1 MELLTIYLG
10 IRHMKVKYITTIA
23 IATILG
29 LVTTNVSYG
38 NFKASTNSN
47 STTVSS
53 KVAQSNPCAGKA
65 NPCAG
70 KANPCAGK
78 ANPCAGKENPCAG
91 KANPCAGK
99 ANPCAGK
106 ANPCAGKENP
116 CAGKANPCA
125 GKSSTATLHPQFYT
139 EKGVALDGQDVVAYF
154 TQSKLVMGVS
164 QFKHNWG
171 GTTWMFA
178 SAANRDMFAKNPEK
192 YAPQYGG
199 YCAQGTSEAHLVVS
213 QPDAWKI
220 VNGKLY
226 LNYDK
231 TVQAQWMGD
240 IPGHIAL
247 ANKNWPAILNNKEL
261 FR

>member
-1 MELLTIYLG
+1 
-10 IRHMKVKYITTIA
+10 MKVKYITTIA

-29 LVTTNVSYG
+29 LVTTNTSYA
-38 NFKASTNSN
+38 NFQAATNLN

-53 KVAQSNPCAGKA
+53 KVAQSK
-65 NPCAG
+65 
-70 KANPCAGK
+70 
-78 ANPCAGKENPCAG
+78 
-91 KANPCAGK
+91 
-99 ANPCAGK
+99 
-106 ANPCAGKENP
+106 P

-125 GKSSTATLHPQFYT
+125 GKSSTTTLHPQFYT

-178 SAANRDMFAKNPEK
+178 SAANRDMFANNPEK

-199 YCAQGTSEAHLVVS
+199 YCAQATSEGNLAVT

-226 LNYDK
+226 LNYDT

-240 IPGHIAL
+240 IPGHIAS

-261 FR
+261 LR

>member
-1 MELLTIYLG
+1 
-10 IRHMKVKYITTIA
+10 MKVKYFTTIA

-29 LVTTNVSYG
+29 LATANVSYA
-38 NFKASTNSN
+38 NFKAATNSN
-47 STTVSS
+47 STTVSF
-53 KVAQSNPCAGKA
+53 KIAESNPCAGKA

-78 ANPCAGKENPCAG
+78 N
-91 KANPCAGK
+91 
-99 ANPCAGK
+99 
-106 ANPCAGKENP
+106 
-116 CAGKANPCA
+116 
-125 GKSSTATLHPQFYT
+125 STTTVHPKYYT
-139 EKGVALDGQDVVAYF
+139 ENGMALDGQDVVAYF

-192 YAPQYGG
+192 YAPEYGG
-199 YCAQGTSEAHLVVS
+199 YCAQAASEGYLAVT

-220 VNGKLY
+220 VDGKLY

-231 TVQAQWMGD
+231 KVQAEWMGD

-247 ANKNWPAILNNKEL
+247 ANKNWPTILNNKEL
-261 FR
+261 LR

>member
-1 MELLTIYLG
+1 
-10 IRHMKVKYITTIA
+10 MKVKYITTIA

-29 LVTTNVSYG
+29 LATANVSYAHL
-38 NFKASTNSN
+38 KASTNLN

-53 KVAQSNPCAGKA
+53 KIAEANPCAGKDNPCASKNPYAGKA

-78 ANPCAGKENPCAG
+78 
-91 KANPCAGK
+91 
-99 ANPCAGK
+99 
-106 ANPCAGKENP
+106 
-116 CAGKANPCA
+116 
-125 GKSSTATLHPQFYT
+125 SSTTTIHPKYYT

-154 TQSKLVMGVS
+154 TQGKLVMGVS

-171 GTTWMFA
+171 GTTWIFA
-178 SAANRDMFAKNPEK
+178 SAANRDLFAKNPEK

-199 YCAQGTSEAHLVVS
+199 YCAQAASEGNLVAT

-220 VNGKLY
+220 VDGKLY

-231 TVQAQWMGD
+231 KVQAQWMGD
-240 IPGHIAL
+240 IPGHIVL

>member
-1 MELLTIYLG
+1 MELLTIYRE

-29 LVTTNVSYG
+29 LVTTNTSYA
-38 NFKASTNSN
+38 NFQAATNLN

-53 KVAQSNPCAGKA
+53 KVAQSNPCAGKV

-70 KANPCAGK
+70 KAT
-78 ANPCAGKENPCAG
+78 
-91 KANPCAGK
+91 
-99 ANPCAGK
+99 
-106 ANPCAGKENP
+106 
-116 CAGKANPCA
+116 PCA
-125 GKSSTATLHPQFYT
+125 GKSSTTTLHPQFYT

-178 SAANRDMFAKNPEK
+178 SAANRDMFANNPEK

-199 YCAQGTSEAHLVVS
+199 YCAQATSEGNLAVT

-240 IPGHIAL
+240 IPGHIAS

>member
-1 MELLTIYLG
+1 MELVTIYRE

-29 LVTTNVSYG
+29 LVTTNTSYA
-38 NFKASTNSN
+38 NFQAATNLN

-78 ANPCAGKENPCAG
+78 ANPCAGKA
-91 KANPCAGK
+91 
-99 ANPCAGK
+99 
-106 ANPCAGKENP
+106 NP

-125 GKSSTATLHPQFYT
+125 GKSSTTTLHPQFYT
-139 EKGVALDGQDVVAYF
+139 ENGVALDGQDVVAYF
-154 TQSKLVMGVS
+154 TQNKLVMGVS

-178 SAANRDMFAKNPEK
+178 SAANRDMFANNPEK

-199 YCAQGTSEAHLVVS
+199 YCAQATSEGNLVVT

-231 TVQAQWMGD
+231 KVQAQWMED
-240 IPGHIAL
+240 IPGHIAS

-261 FR
+261 LR

>member
-1 MELLTIYLG
+1 MELVTIYRE

-29 LVTTNVSYG
+29 LATANVSYA
-38 NFKASTNSN
+38 NFKASTNLN
-47 STTVSS
+47 STTVSFKIAES
-53 KVAQSNPCAGKA
+53 T
-65 NPCAG
+65 
-70 KANPCAGK
+70 
-78 ANPCAGKENPCAG
+78 
-91 KANPCAGK
+91 
-99 ANPCAGK
+99 
-106 ANPCAGKENP
+106 P

-125 GKSSTATLHPQFYT
+125 GKSSTTTIHPQFYT

-178 SAANRDMFAKNPEK
+178 SAANRDMFAKNPEN

-199 YCAQGTSEAHLVVS
+199 YCAQAASEGNLAVT

-231 TVQAQWMGD
+231 KVQAQWMGD
-240 IPGHIAL
+240 IPGHIAS

>member
-1 MELLTIYLG
+1 VELLTIYRE

-29 LVTTNVSYG
+29 LVTTNTSYA
-38 NFKASTNSN
+38 NFQAATNLN

-53 KVAQSNPCAGKA
+53 KVAQSNPCAGKV

-70 KANPCAGK
+70 KAT
-78 ANPCAGKENPCAG
+78 
-91 KANPCAGK
+91 
-99 ANPCAGK
+99 
-106 ANPCAGKENP
+106 
-116 CAGKANPCA
+116 PCA
-125 GKSSTATLHPQFYT
+125 GKSSTRTLHPQFYT

-178 SAANRDMFAKNPEK
+178 SAANRDMFANNPEK

-199 YCAQGTSEAHLVVS
+199 YCAQATSEGNLVVT

-240 IPGHIAL
+240 IPGHIAS

-261 FR
+261 LR

>member
-1 MELLTIYLG
+1 VELLTIYRE

-29 LVTTNVSYG
+29 LVTTNTSYA
-38 NFKASTNSN
+38 NFQAATNLN

-53 KVAQSNPCAGKA
+53 NVAQSKPCAGKA
-65 NPCAG
+65 NAQ
-70 KANPCAGK
+70 A
-78 ANPCAGKENPCAG
+78 
-91 KANPCAGK
+91 
-99 ANPCAGK
+99 
-106 ANPCAGKENP
+106 NP

-125 GKSSTATLHPQFYT
+125 GKSSTTTLHPQFYT

-178 SAANRDMFAKNPEK
+178 SAANRDMFANNPEK

-199 YCAQGTSEAHLVVS
+199 YCAQATSEGNLAVT

-231 TVQAQWMGD
+231 QYKHNGWGIFLVTLLQQTKIGR
-240 IPGHIAL
+240 
-247 ANKNWPAILNNKEL
+247 L
-261 FR
+261 F

>member
-1 MELLTIYLG
+1 MELLTIYRE

-29 LVTTNVSYG
+29 LVTTNTSYA
-38 NFKASTNSN
+38 NFQAATNLN

-53 KVAQSNPCAGKA
+53 KVAQSK
-65 NPCAG
+65 
-70 KANPCAGK
+70 
-78 ANPCAGKENPCAG
+78 
-91 KANPCAGK
+91 
-99 ANPCAGK
+99 
-106 ANPCAGKENP
+106 P

-125 GKSSTATLHPQFYT
+125 GKSSTTTLHPQFYT

-178 SAANRDMFAKNPEK
+178 SAANRDMFANNPEK

-199 YCAQGTSEAHLVVS
+199 YCAQATSEGNLAVT

-226 LNYDK
+226 LNYDT

-240 IPGHIAL
+240 IPGHIAS

-261 FR
+261 LR

>member
-1 MELLTIYLG
+1 MELLTIYRE

-29 LVTTNVSYG
+29 LVATNTSYA
-38 NFKASTNSN
+38 NFQAATKLN

-53 KVAQSNPCAGKA
+53 KVAQSKPCAGKA

-78 ANPCAGKENPCAG
+78 
-91 KANPCAGK
+91 
-99 ANPCAGK
+99 
-106 ANPCAGKENP
+106 
-116 CAGKANPCA
+116 
-125 GKSSTATLHPQFYT
+125 SSTTTLHPQFYT

-178 SAANRDMFAKNPEK
+178 SAANRDMFANNPEK

-199 YCAQGTSEAHLVVS
+199 YCAQATSEGNLVVT

-240 IPGHIAL
+240 IPGHIAS

-261 FR
+261 LR

>member
-1 MELLTIYLG
+1 VELLTISRE

-29 LVTTNVSYG
+29 LVTTNTSYA
-38 NFKASTNSN
+38 NFQAATNLN

-53 KVAQSNPCAGKA
+53 KVAQSK
-65 NPCAG
+65 
-70 KANPCAGK
+70 
-78 ANPCAGKENPCAG
+78 
-91 KANPCAGK
+91 
-99 ANPCAGK
+99 
-106 ANPCAGKENP
+106 P

-125 GKSSTATLHPQFYT
+125 GKSSTTTLHPQFYT

-178 SAANRDMFAKNPEK
+178 SAANRDMFANNPEK

-199 YCAQGTSEAHLVVS
+199 YCAQATSEGNLAVT

-240 IPGHIAL
+240 IPGHIAS

-261 FR
+261 LR

>member
-1 MELLTIYLG
+1 MELLTIYRE

-29 LVTTNVSYG
+29 LVTTNTSYA
-38 NFKASTNSN
+38 NFQAATNLN

-53 KVAQSNPCAGKA
+53 KVAQSK
-65 NPCAG
+65 
-70 KANPCAGK
+70 
-78 ANPCAGKENPCAG
+78 
-91 KANPCAGK
+91 
-99 ANPCAGK
+99 
-106 ANPCAGKENP
+106 P

-125 GKSSTATLHPQFYT
+125 GKSSTTTLHPQFYT

-178 SAANRDMFAKNPEK
+178 SAANRDMFANNPEK

-199 YCAQGTSEAHLVVS
+199 YCAQATSEGNLVVT

-231 TVQAQWMGD
+231 TVQAQWIGD
-240 IPGHIAL
+240 IPGHIAS

-261 FR
+261 LR

>member
-1 MELLTIYLG
+1 
-10 IRHMKVKYITTIA
+10 MKVKYITTIA

-29 LVTTNVSYG
+29 LVTTNTSYA
-38 NFKASTNSN
+38 NFQPATNLN

-70 KANPCAGK
+70 KANPCG
-78 ANPCAGKENPCAG
+78 
-91 KANPCAGK
+91 
-99 ANPCAGK
+99 
-106 ANPCAGKENP
+106 
-116 CAGKANPCA
+116 GKANPCA
-125 GKSSTATLHPQFYT
+125 GKSSTTTLHPQFYT
-139 EKGVALDGQDVVAYF
+139 ENGVALDGQDVVAYF
-154 TQSKLVMGVS
+154 TQNKLVMGVS

-178 SAANRDMFAKNPEK
+178 SAANRDMFANNPEK

-199 YCAQGTSEAHLVVS
+199 YCAQATSEGNLVVT

-231 TVQAQWMGD
+231 TLQAQWMED
-240 IPGHIAL
+240 IPGHIAS

-261 FR
+261 LR

>member
-1 MELLTIYLG
+1 
-10 IRHMKVKYITTIA
+10 MKVKYITTIA

-29 LVTTNVSYG
+29 LVTTNTSYA
-38 NFKASTNSN
+38 NFQAATNLN

-53 KVAQSNPCAGKA
+53 KVAQSNPCAGKV

-70 KANPCAGK
+70 KAT
-78 ANPCAGKENPCAG
+78 
-91 KANPCAGK
+91 
-99 ANPCAGK
+99 
-106 ANPCAGKENP
+106 
-116 CAGKANPCA
+116 PCA
-125 GKSSTATLHPQFYT
+125 GKSSTRTLHPQFYT

-178 SAANRDMFAKNPEK
+178 SAANRDMFANNPEK

-199 YCAQGTSEAHLVVS
+199 YCAQATSEGNLVVT

-240 IPGHIAL
+240 IPGHIAS

>member
-1 MELLTIYLG
+1 MELLTISRE

-29 LVTTNVSYG
+29 LVTTNTSYA
-38 NFKASTNSN
+38 NFQAATNLN

-53 KVAQSNPCAGKA
+53 KVAQSKPCAGKA

-70 KANPCAGK
+70 KANPCT
-78 ANPCAGKENPCAG
+78 
-91 KANPCAGK
+91 
-99 ANPCAGK
+99 
-106 ANPCAGKENP
+106 
-116 CAGKANPCA
+116 
-125 GKSSTATLHPQFYT
+125 GKSSTTTLHPQFYT

-178 SAANRDMFAKNPEK
+178 SAANRDMFANNPEK

-199 YCAQGTSEAHLVVS
+199 YCAQATSEGNLAVT

-240 IPGHIAL
+240 IPGHIAS

-261 FR
+261 LR

>member
-1 MELLTIYLG
+1 
-10 IRHMKVKYITTIA
+10 MKVKYITTIA

-29 LVTTNVSYG
+29 LVTTNTSYA
-38 NFKASTNSN
+38 NFQAATNLN

-53 KVAQSNPCAGKA
+53 KVAQSNPCAGKV
-65 NPCAG
+65 NPGAG
-70 KANPCAGK
+70 KAT
-78 ANPCAGKENPCAG
+78 
-91 KANPCAGK
+91 
-99 ANPCAGK
+99 
-106 ANPCAGKENP
+106 
-116 CAGKANPCA
+116 PCA
-125 GKSSTATLHPQFYT
+125 GKSSTTTLHPQFYT

-178 SAANRDMFAKNPEK
+178 SAANRDMFANNPEK

-199 YCAQGTSEAHLVVS
+199 YCAQATSEGNLVVT

-240 IPGHIAL
+240 IPGHIAS

-261 FR
+261 LR

>member
-1 MELLTIYLG
+1 
-10 IRHMKVKYITTIA
+10 MKVKYIVTIA

-29 LVTTNVSYG
+29 LVTTNFSYA
-38 NFKASTNSN
+38 NFQAATNLN

-78 ANPCAGKENPCAG
+78 
-91 KANPCAGK
+91 
-99 ANPCAGK
+99 
-106 ANPCAGKENP
+106 
-116 CAGKANPCA
+116 
-125 GKSSTATLHPQFYT
+125 SSTTTLHPPFYT

-178 SAANRDMFAKNPEK
+178 SAANRDMFANNPEK

-199 YCAQGTSEAHLVVS
+199 YCAQGTSEGNLVVT

-240 IPGHIAL
+240 IPGHIAS

>member
-1 MELLTIYLG
+1 MSLPC
-10 IRHMKVKYITTIA
+10 
-23 IATILG
+23 
-29 LVTTNVSYG
+29 
-38 NFKASTNSN
+38 
-47 STTVSS
+47 
-53 KVAQSNPCAGKA
+53 NPCAGKA

-70 KANPCAGK
+70 KN
-78 ANPCAGKENPCAG
+78 N
-91 KANPCAGK
+91 
-99 ANPCAGK
+99 
-106 ANPCAGKENP
+106 
-116 CAGKANPCA
+116 
-125 GKSSTATLHPQFYT
+125 TTTFHPQFYT
-139 EKGVALDGQDVVAYF
+139 EKGVALDGQDVVSYF

-178 SAANRDMFAKNPEK
+178 SAANRDMFANNPEN

-199 YCAQGTSEAHLVVS
+199 YCAQGTSEGNLVVT

-240 IPGHIAL
+240 IRGHIASG
-247 ANKNWPAILNNKEL
+247 NKNWPAILNNKEL
-261 FR
+261 LR

>member
-1 MELLTIYLG
+1 
-10 IRHMKVKYITTIA
+10 MKVKYITTIA
-23 IATILG
+23 IAAILG
-29 LVTTNVSYG
+29 LATANVSYA
-38 NFKASTNSN
+38 NLKASTNSN

-53 KVAQSNPCAGKA
+53 KIAEA
-65 NPCAG
+65 
-70 KANPCAGK
+70 
-78 ANPCAGKENPCAG
+78 
-91 KANPCAGK
+91 
-99 ANPCAGK
+99 
-106 ANPCAGKENP
+106 NP

-178 SAANRDMFAKNPEK
+178 SAANRDMFANNPEK

-199 YCAQGTSEAHLVVS
+199 YCAQATSEGNLVVT

>member
-1 MELLTIYLG
+1 MELLTIYRG

-29 LVTTNVSYG
+29 LVTTNVSYA
-38 NFKASTNSN
+38 NFKASTNLN

-78 ANPCAGKENPCAG
+78 ANPCASKENPCAGKANPCAGKENPWAG

-106 ANPCAGKENP
+106 
-116 CAGKANPCA
+116 
-125 GKSSTATLHPQFYT
+125 SSTTTLHPQFYT

-199 YCAQGTSEAHLVVS
+199 YCAQATSEGNLVVT

-231 TVQAQWMGD
+231 KVQAQWMGD
-240 IPGHIAL
+240 IPGHIAS

-261 FR
+261 LR

>member
-1 MELLTIYLG
+1 
-10 IRHMKVKYITTIA
+10 MKVKYISTIA

-29 LVTTNVSYG
+29 LVTTNTSYA
-38 NFKASTNSN
+38 NFQAATNLN

-70 KANPCAGK
+70 K
-78 ANPCAGKENPCAG
+78 
-91 KANPCAGK
+91 
-99 ANPCAGK
+99 
-106 ANPCAGKENP
+106 
-116 CAGKANPCA
+116 
-125 GKSSTATLHPQFYT
+125 SSTTTLHPEFYT

-178 SAANRDMFAKNPEK
+178 SAANRDMFANNPEK
-192 YAPQYGG
+192 YAPEYGG
-199 YCAQGTSEAHLVVS
+199 YCAQATSEGNLAVT

-240 IPGHIAL
+240 IPGHIAS

-261 FR
+261 LR

>member
-1 MELLTIYLG
+1 MELLTIYRE

-29 LVTTNVSYG
+29 LGTTNVSYA

-78 ANPCAGKENPCAG
+78 ANPCAGKANPCAG

-106 ANPCAGKENP
+106 ANPCAGK
-116 CAGKANPCA
+116 
-125 GKSSTATLHPQFYT
+125 SSTTTVHPQFYT

-178 SAANRDMFAKNPEK
+178 SAANRDMFAQNPEK

-199 YCAQGTSEAHLVVS
+199 YCAQATSEGNLVVT

-231 TVQAQWMGD
+231 KVQAQWMGD

-261 FR
+261 LR

>member
-1 MELLTIYLG
+1 VELLTIYRE

-29 LVTTNVSYG
+29 FVTTNTSYA
-38 NFKASTNSN
+38 NFQAATNLN

-53 KVAQSNPCAGKA
+53 KVAQSNPCAGKV

-70 KANPCAGK
+70 KAT
-78 ANPCAGKENPCAG
+78 
-91 KANPCAGK
+91 
-99 ANPCAGK
+99 
-106 ANPCAGKENP
+106 
-116 CAGKANPCA
+116 PCA
-125 GKSSTATLHPQFYT
+125 GKSSTTTLHPQFYT

-178 SAANRDMFAKNPEK
+178 SAANRDMFANNPEK

-199 YCAQGTSEAHLVVS
+199 YCAQGTSEGNLVVT

-240 IPGHIAL
+240 IPGHIAS

-261 FR
+261 LR

>member
-1 MELLTIYLG
+1 
-10 IRHMKVKYITTIA
+10 MKLKYITTIA

-29 LVTTNVSYG
+29 LVTANVSYA
-38 NFKASTNSN
+38 NSQAATNSN
-47 STTVSS
+47 STTIASS
-53 KVAQSNPCAGKA
+53 VKVAACAGKGNPCAGKE

-70 KANPCAGK
+70 KGNPCAGKENPCAGK

-91 KANPCAGK
+91 KN
-99 ANPCAGK
+99 N
-106 ANPCAGKENP
+106 
-116 CAGKANPCA
+116 
-125 GKSSTATLHPQFYT
+125 ATTTRHPRFYT
-139 EKGVALDGQDVVAYF
+139 EKGIALDGQDVVAYF

-164 QFKHNWG
+164 QFKHNWS

-199 YCAQGTSEAHLVVS
+199 YCAQAASEGNLVAT

-231 TVQAQWMGD
+231 KVQAQWMTN
-240 IPGHIAL
+240 IPGHIAS
-247 ANKNWPAILNNKEL
+247 ANKNWPNILNNQEL

>member
-1 MELLTIYLG
+1 MELLTIYRE

-29 LVTTNVSYG
+29 LVTTNTSYA
-38 NFKASTNSN
+38 NFQAATNLN

-53 KVAQSNPCAGKA
+53 NVAQSKPCAGKA

-78 ANPCAGKENPCAG
+78 
-91 KANPCAGK
+91 
-99 ANPCAGK
+99 
-106 ANPCAGKENP
+106 
-116 CAGKANPCA
+116 
-125 GKSSTATLHPQFYT
+125 SSTTTLHPQFYT

-178 SAANRDMFAKNPEK
+178 SAANRDMFANNPEK

-199 YCAQGTSEAHLVVS
+199 YCAQATSEGNLVVT

-240 IPGHIAL
+240 IPGHIAS

-261 FR
+261 LR

>member
-1 MELLTIYLG
+1 
-10 IRHMKVKYITTIA
+10 MKVKYITTIA

-38 NFKASTNSN
+38 NFKASRNSN

-78 ANPCAGKENPCAG
+78 ANPCAGK
-91 KANPCAGK
+91 
-99 ANPCAGK
+99 
-106 ANPCAGKENP
+106 
-116 CAGKANPCA
+116 
-125 GKSSTATLHPQFYT
+125 SSTPTVHPQFYT

-171 GTTWMFA
+171 GTTWIFA
-178 SAANRDMFAKNPEK
+178 NAANRDQFAKNPEN

-199 YCAQGTSEAHLVVS
+199 YCAQGTSEGHLVVT

-231 TVQAQWMGD
+231 KVQAQWMGD
-240 IPGHIAL
+240 IPGHIASG
-247 ANKNWPAILNNKEL
+247 NKNWPAILNNKEL

>member
-1 MELLTIYLG
+1 MELLTIYRE

-29 LVTTNVSYG
+29 LVTTNTSYA
-38 NFKASTNSN
+38 NFQAATNLN

-70 KANPCAGK
+70 K
-78 ANPCAGKENPCAG
+78 
-91 KANPCAGK
+91 
-99 ANPCAGK
+99 
-106 ANPCAGKENP
+106 
-116 CAGKANPCA
+116 
-125 GKSSTATLHPQFYT
+125 SSTRTLHPQFYT

-164 QFKHNWG
+164 QFKHNRG
-171 GTTWMFA
+171 GTTWIFA
-178 SAANRDMFAKNPEK
+178 SAANRDMFANNPEK

-199 YCAQGTSEAHLVVS
+199 YCAQATSEGNLVVT

-240 IPGHIAL
+240 IPGHIAS

-261 FR
+261 LR

>member
-1 MELLTIYLG
+1 
-10 IRHMKVKYITTIA
+10 MKVKYITTIA

-29 LVTTNVSYG
+29 LVTTNTSYA
-38 NFKASTNSN
+38 NFQAATNLN

-78 ANPCAGKENPCAG
+78 ANPCAGKA
-91 KANPCAGK
+91 
-99 ANPCAGK
+99 
-106 ANPCAGKENP
+106 NP

-125 GKSSTATLHPQFYT
+125 GKSSTTTLHPEFYT

-178 SAANRDMFAKNPEK
+178 SAAN
-192 YAPQYGG
+192 
-199 YCAQGTSEAHLVVS
+199 
-213 QPDAWKI
+213 
-220 VNGKLY
+220 
-226 LNYDK
+226 
-231 TVQAQWMGD
+231 
-240 IPGHIAL
+240 
-247 ANKNWPAILNNKEL
+247 
-261 FR
+261 

>member
-1 MELLTIYLG
+1 
-10 IRHMKVKYITTIA
+10 MKVKYITTIA

-78 ANPCAGKENPCAG
+78 
-91 KANPCAGK
+91 
-99 ANPCAGK
+99 
-106 ANPCAGKENP
+106 
-116 CAGKANPCA
+116 
-125 GKSSTATLHPQFYT
+125 SSTTTLHPQFYT
-139 EKGVALDGQDVVAYF
+139 EKGVALDAQDVVAYF

-178 SAANRDMFAKNPEK
+178 SAANRDMFANNPEK

-199 YCAQGTSEAHLVVS
+199 YCAQATSEGNLVVT

-240 IPGHIAL
+240 IPGHIAS

-261 FR
+261 LR